1 MWRSSTSSLAL
12 LCTVPRVFA
21 GLFDAPKPLI
31 AFSHPKSF
39 LGLENEF
46 TQRVDTVAF
55 LPGLHACGTLT
66 IVALDDIGPE
76 SPAGPS
82 LAFADFDAW
91 PRSNETREAGDGAAP
106 RKTLMDL
113 WDDAEDAVV
122 ESKALEGTVLAW
134 SKGWRNTCGPGAVNK
149 QVRVVAVGSKDLL
162 GTNGMT
168 REEYLRHLDA
178 RITLHLSRLEAPPH
192 NNLVVVTPVSPATQ
206 RLMFDVT
213 SPARPSHPP
222 EWKVEY
228 PVRRKRERGI
238 VERILA
244 RLIDMAILAAAVIG
258 IASLGKWAWSKYQ
271 DKKGRIQLP
280 FTRGEEEAVLDL
292 DAE

>member
-1 MWRSSTSSLAL
+1 MAASDPRRSRAARPSRT
-12 LCTVPRVFA
+12 
-21 GLFDAPKPLI
+21 

-168 REEYLRHLDA
+168 REEYLRHLGQPRIVPVPSPSPPNADRRVTTWRCRCSYYSAPLSPRGPSAQQLGCRNPRFACDA
-178 RITLHLSRLEAPPH
+178 TTHVRRHESRTA
-192 NNLVVVTPVSPATQ
+192 VTPSRMEGRVPRPAQT
-206 RLMFDVT
+206 RKGHRREDSGTLD
-213 SPARPSHPP
+213 RHGHPRG
-222 EWKVEY
+222 
-228 PVRRKRERGI
+228 RRDRNRKPRQMGVVQI
-238 VERILA
+238 S
-244 RLIDMAILAAAVIG
+244 G
-258 IASLGKWAWSKYQ
+258 
-271 DKKGRIQLP
+271 
-280 FTRGEEEAVLDL
+280 
-292 DAE
+292 